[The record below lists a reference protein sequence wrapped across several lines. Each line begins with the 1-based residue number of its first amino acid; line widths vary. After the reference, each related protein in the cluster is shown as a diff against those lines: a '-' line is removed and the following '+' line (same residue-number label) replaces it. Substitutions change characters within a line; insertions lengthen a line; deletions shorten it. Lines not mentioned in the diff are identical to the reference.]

1 MENNSFCKRENT
13 VTVVLIPGQ
22 LTLNCSEG
30 VGHFSNKFRVLH
42 FIHNASVG
50 LNGLSC
56 KVAVR
61 LDKSES
67 PPWRISLEDR
77 STVDDHGSRTL

>member
-13 VTVVLIPGQ
+13 VTVMLIPGQ

-30 VGHFSNKFRVLH
+30 AGCFSSKFRVLH
-42 FIHNASVG
+42 FIHNISVG
-50 LNGLSC
+50 LNGSC

-67 PPWRISLEDR
+67 PPWRISLEGR
-77 STVDDHGSRTL
+77 STVDDH

>member
-1 MENNSFCKRENT
+1 M
-13 VTVVLIPGQ
+13 LIPGQ

-30 VGHFSNKFRVLH
+30 AGWLSSKFRVLH
-42 FIHNASVG
+42 FIHNTSVG

-61 LDKSES
+61 LEKSES
-67 PPWRISLEDR
+67 PPWRISLEGR
-77 STVDDHGSRTL
+77 STVDDH